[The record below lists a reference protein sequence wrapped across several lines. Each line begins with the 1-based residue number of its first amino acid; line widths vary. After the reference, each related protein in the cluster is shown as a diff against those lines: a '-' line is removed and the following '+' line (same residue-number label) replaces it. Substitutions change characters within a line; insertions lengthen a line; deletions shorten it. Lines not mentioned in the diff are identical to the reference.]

1 MRWLCQIA
9 YDGSF
14 YSGFQIQPQR
24 VTIQGELEQ
33 ALATIHGIPVA
44 VVGAGR
50 TDAGVHAYAQYIH
63 FDSDL
68 GLDAS
73 SWLRALNANLP
84 LTIRIVNVHHVHD
97 KFHARYN
104 AHHKQYQYKVST
116 GAVDPLR
123 IRYVHY
129 LPYHL
134 DVAAIQE
141 ATSCFVGTHNF
152 HNFTANHT
160 PSMDYVRTV
169 TRCECYVEGSEWTFI
184 VEGNGF
190 LHHMVR
196 MMVGTLLEIGK
207 GRHTKEDLLRRLSS
221 PENDT
226 TPFNAP
232 AMGLYLT
239 RVDYQGVM
247 TND

>member
-14 YSGFQIQPQR
+14 YSGFQIQPTR
-24 VTIQGELEQ
+24 PTIQGEIERALE
-33 ALATIHGIPVA
+33 AIHGTPVPLT
-44 VVGAGR
+44 GAGR
-50 TDAGVHAYAQYIH
+50 TDAGVHAYAQYGH
-63 FDSDL
+63 FDSNL
-68 GLDAS
+68 VMTANA
-73 SWLRALNANLP
+73 WVKALNANLP
-84 LTIRIVNVHHVHD
+84 LTIRIVSVVEVHD

-116 GAVDPLR
+116 APIDPLR

-129 LPYHL
+129 LHYMLNLEAMQH
-134 DVAAIQE
+134 AAL
-141 ATSCFVGTHNF
+141 CFIGTHNF

-160 PSMDYVRTV
+160 PDMDYIRTI
-169 TRCECYVEGSEWTFI
+169 TRCEVVQQDSEITFI

-207 GRHTKEDLLRRLSS
+207 GRHLYDELKHRLTTSD
-221 PENDT
+221 NDT

-232 AMGLYLT
+232 AMGLYLM
-239 RVDYQGVM
+239 RVDYEGDIQQ
-247 TND
+247 